1 MVFPLG
7 ISDGAE
13 EQVQREDCIPFVVFW
28 FPHSLLCFVSLITV
42 KKPTMRL
49 KWYSDDGNKIT
60 DNDSEGKT
68 QT

>member
-13 EQVQREDCIPFVVFW
+13 EQVQREDTPFVVFW
-28 FPHSLLCFVSLITV
+28 FPHSLLCFVSHTTV
-42 KKPTMRL
+42 KKPTVRL

-60 DNDSEGKT
+60 DKDSEGKT